1 MPANT
6 ADLTPKS
13 VLPELLNH
21 KFLLYDGYHQYSDWE
36 PKMRA
41 AYDQLNL
48 MELPSHHKDQASL
61 NFVDHNDSMRR
72 IPKGIFPDARKPRIV
87 LRPPGSELA
96 CDAHALGSKLD
107 EMTKFERSPIQTMV
121 NQELE
126 KNMQIADKV
135 LSEDIQIMTNL
146 QNIKH
151 SMKSDLTDQQICDY
165 LFDKLSFTDKLIDAH
180 LSETQSMGDG
190 RITFI
195 ERDAESYRKFM
206 DEQMRTMSK

>member
-6 ADLTPKS
+6 EGLTPKS

-21 KFLLYDGYHQYSDWE
+21 KFLLYDGYHQYEDWE
-36 PKMRA
+36 TKMRA

-61 NFVDHNDSMRR
+61 NFVDHNDSMRK

-87 LRPPGSELA
+87 LSAPGSELA

-121 NQELE
+121 N
-126 KNMQIADKV
+126 
-135 LSEDIQIMTNL
+135 
-146 QNIKH
+146 
-151 SMKSDLTDQQICDY
+151 
-165 LFDKLSFTDKLIDAH
+165 
-180 LSETQSMGDG
+180 
-190 RITFI
+190 
-195 ERDAESYRKFM
+195 
-206 DEQMRTMSK
+206 